1 MLNLDFVFLL
11 LLSYLTGAFPSSY
24 LLGKFFYK
32 IDIRKFGSGN
42 VGATN
47 TFRILG
53 KIPGLIV
60 LIIDVFKGWI
70 VVNFIHLFESNVFLE
85 IHNPEL
91 IFEFQLL
98 LGITAIV
105 GHIFPYISQF

>member
-1 MLNLDFVFLL
+1 MVDLDFVLLL

-24 LLGKFFYK
+24 LLGKFFYD

-70 VVNFIHLFESNVFLE
+70 VVNFIYLFEINVFLSS
-85 IHNPEL
+85 L
-91 IFEFQLL
+91 
-98 LGITAIV
+98 
-105 GHIFPYISQF
+105 